1 MATMATMATSARPRT
16 GCLGVVADVWRGA
29 VLGDFAPRLGLAGA
43 VTQAALGYIPL
54 VGEVCAVRD
63 GIADWRQRDRLGVV
77 LNVLA
82 LVPVF
87 GGFAKTVD
95 VLHSTHRI
103 GRAIFTDHTR
113 AAA

>member
-1 MATMATMATSARPRT
+1 MAIGTQQRT
-16 GCLGVVADVWRGA
+16 RRRIGGLGIVADVWRGA
-29 VLGDFAPRLGLAGA
+29 VLGDFAPRLGLMGA
-43 VTQAALGYIPL
+43 VTQAALGYVPI
-54 VGEVCAVRD
+54 VGDACALRD
-63 GIADWRQRDRLGVV
+63 GIEDWRRHDRLGVV

-82 LVPVF
+82 LVPIV

-103 GRAIFTDHTR
+103 GRAIFTDHPR

>member
-1 MATMATMATSARPRT
+1 MAIRT
-16 GCLGVVADVWRGA
+16 RRQSGHRGIVDDVWRGA

-43 VTQAALGYIPL
+43 ATQAALGYVPL

-63 GIADWRQRDRLGVV
+63 GIADWRQHDRLGVA

-87 GGFAKTVD
+87 GGFAKTLD

>member
-1 MATMATMATSARPRT
+1 MAIRERPQTRR
-16 GCLGVVADVWRGA
+16 LSVVADVWRGA

-43 VTQAALGYIPL
+43 ATQAALGYVPL

-63 GIADWRQRDRLGVV
+63 GIADWRQHDRLGVV

-82 LVPVF
+82 LVPIF
-87 GGFAKTVD
+87 GGFAKTLD